1 MATQDPAAL
10 LENTETAINAVLNGQ
25 SYRIGDR
32 TFTRANLVDLQALR
46 RELKK
51 EVAQQDGQSPTVS
64 YFNISGSA

>member
-1 MATQDPAAL
+1 MPAQDPAEL

-25 SYRIGDR
+25 AYRIGDR
-32 TFTRANLVDLQALR
+32 TFTRANLAELQALR
-46 RELKK
+46 RELKN